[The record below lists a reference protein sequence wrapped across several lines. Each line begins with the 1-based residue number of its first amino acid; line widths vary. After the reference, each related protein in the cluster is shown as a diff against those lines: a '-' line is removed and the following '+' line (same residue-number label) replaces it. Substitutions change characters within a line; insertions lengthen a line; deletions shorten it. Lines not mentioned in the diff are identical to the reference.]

1 MKSDFEIIRAV
12 VPKAD
17 VVRIKPIADVH
28 YASILCNERAF
39 MDFRDQLLK
48 EKNTYTILMGDLLNN
63 NTRSSVGSPW
73 DDVMRPS
80 EAKKKM
86 AEILRPLAQEG
97 KIIGALSGNH
107 ERRSLKDA
115 DDDPM
120 ADIMCKLDLED
131 IFRQDAL
138 FIHLCIGEYIANGK
152 KRLDCTYNIA
162 CHHGTGGGAFTGA
175 AVNKNERYAYTIEG
189 IDLLIT
195 AHTHRGAMT
204 KPAKICFNPTTMTM
218 IIKPFACMTA
228 CSWQAYGGFPLQKMM
243 SPAATAYDG
252 DGQVAEFSGRDRNNK
267 KIRLTW

>member
-1 MKSDFEIIRAV
+1 MKNDFEIIRAV

-48 EKNTYTILMGDLLNN
+48 EKDTYTILLGDLLNN

-73 DDVMRPS
+73 DDIMRPS

-86 AEILRPLAQEG
+86 AEILRPLAEEG
-97 KIIGALSGNH
+97 KIIAGLSGNH

-120 ADIMCKLDLED
+120 ADIMCKLNLED
-131 IFRQDAL
+131 CFRQDAL
-138 FIHLCIGEYIANGK
+138 FIHFCIGERETGGK
-152 KRLDCTYNIA
+152 KRLAATYNIA
-162 CHHGTGGGAFTGA
+162 CHHGSGGGILTGSS
-175 AVNKNERYAYTIEG
+175 VNKNERYAYTLEN
-189 IDLLIT
+189 IDLVIT
-195 AHTHRGAMT
+195 AHTHKGSIT
-204 KPAKICFNPTTMTM
+204 KPAKMIFNPNSMRM
-218 IIKPFACMTA
+218 IRKPFACMTA
-228 CSWQAYGGFPLQKMM
+228 CSWQEFGGFPLQKMM
-243 SPAATAYDG
+243 TPAALAFDD
-252 DGQVAEFSGRDRNNK
+252 DGQVAEFSGDMYNK